1 MKKFLLAAIVT
12 AAFIFIA
19 GAASAAMVENFL
31 KIEGIAGESQDVVH
45 KGEIDVENWTFGG
58 MMAGIDVS
66 SKTPASARAQI
77 QPFQFTMKVNRASA
91 LLFQFMATGQH
102 IQKATL
108 TCRKAGKAQNEFL
121 KVTFSDVM
129 VSGLKSTG
137 TSAADNLPI
146 DQVSLN
152 FARIEIEYREM
163 RPDGTAGNPVKS
175 VYDLRTGKAQ

>member
-1 MKKFLLAAIVT
+1 MKKLLLPAIV
-12 AAFIFIA
+12 AAVLILIA
-19 GAASAAMVENFL
+19 GAASAAVVENFL
-31 KIEGIAGESQDVVH
+31 KIEGIAGESQDTVH

-58 MMAGIDVS
+58 MQAGIDVP
-66 SKTPASARAQI
+66 SKTSASSRPQI

-91 LLFQFMATGQH
+91 LLFQVMVTGQH

-121 KVTFSDVM
+121 KVTFYDVL

-137 TSAADNLPI
+137 SSVSDNIPI

-152 FARIEIEYREM
+152 FARIEIEYREQ
-163 RPDGTAGNPVKS
+163 RPDGTAANPVKAI
-175 VYDLRTGKAQ
+175 YDLRTGKAQ